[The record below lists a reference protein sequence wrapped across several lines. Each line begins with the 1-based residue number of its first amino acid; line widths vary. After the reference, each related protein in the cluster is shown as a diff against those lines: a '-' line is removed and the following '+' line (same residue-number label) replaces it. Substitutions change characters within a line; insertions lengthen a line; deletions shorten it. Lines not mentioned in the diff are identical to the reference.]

1 MAQQQQTI
9 RFCSS
14 GAADRARGRSKACPQ
29 PLQVAEFQVKMESRG
44 GPRRE
49 PLFGLTLGAILLHC
63 SSARLPCSSGNRG
76 PEMAFGNTEERLSQF
91 GDKWQILNA
100 IREHYL
106 MKREADH
113 GSQLFWDRIFLALGL
128 QSFTPARLCC
138 QAEKMA
144 EGLASPA
151 LLLSAHLGPCTG
163 TCVPCARGPELL
175 CLGPGLTCLSLPR
188 ATAACPACAEVRD

>member
-1 MAQQQQTI
+1 MLFANTI
-9 RFCSS
+9 YET
-14 GAADRARGRSKACPQ
+14 RS
-29 PLQVAEFQVKMESRG
+29 
-44 GPRRE
+44 GPRIAT
-49 PLFGLTLGAILLHC
+49 FLG
-63 SSARLPCSSGNRG
+63 S
-76 PEMAFGNTEERLSQF
+76 F
-91 GDKWQILNA
+91 
-100 IREHYL
+100 
-106 MKREADH
+106 
-113 GSQLFWDRIFLALGL
+113 FLLGL

-138 QAEKMA
+138 QADKMA

>member
-1 MAQQQQTI
+1 
-9 RFCSS
+9 
-14 GAADRARGRSKACPQ
+14 
-29 PLQVAEFQVKMESRG
+29 
-44 GPRRE
+44 
-49 PLFGLTLGAILLHC
+49 
-63 SSARLPCSSGNRG
+63 
-76 PEMAFGNTEERLSQF
+76 MAFGNTEERLSQF
-91 GDKWQILNA
+91 GNKRQILNA

-113 GSQLFWDRIFLALGL
+113 GSQLFWDRIFLELGL

-138 QAEKMA
+138 QAVNMA
-144 EGLASPA
+144 KALASPA

>member
-1 MAQQQQTI
+1 M
-9 RFCSS
+9 
-14 GAADRARGRSKACPQ
+14 
-29 PLQVAEFQVKMESRG
+29 
-44 GPRRE
+44 
-49 PLFGLTLGAILLHC
+49 
-63 SSARLPCSSGNRG
+63 
-76 PEMAFGNTEERLSQF
+76 
-91 GDKWQILNA
+91 
-100 IREHYL
+100 
-106 MKREADH
+106 
-113 GSQLFWDRIFLALGL
+113 ALGL

-188 ATAACPACAEVRD
+188 ATAGGATLRIESAVCVANDQALRSFRSTGGFDIDPLKAHKRGCDTLLFHGTKEIAVPNIQAIGRPTIQFAANGMLGKGI

>member
-1 MAQQQQTI
+1 M
-9 RFCSS
+9 
-14 GAADRARGRSKACPQ
+14 
-29 PLQVAEFQVKMESRG
+29 V
-44 GPRRE
+44 
-49 PLFGLTLGAILLHC
+49 FGD
-63 SSARLPCSSGNRG
+63 
-76 PEMAFGNTEERLSQF
+76 TEERLSQF

-106 MKREADH
+106 MKREADD
-113 GSQLFWDRIFLALGL
+113 GSQLFWDPDIFALGL

-144 EGLASPA
+144 RALASPA

-175 CLGPGLTCLSLPR
+175 CLGLGPTFLSL
-188 ATAACPACAEVRD
+188 